1 MTMAGPTGTADV
13 QAVTFGIGQE
23 VFAVPVPMVREVID
37 YCAPF
42 RIPNGPDHFMGLID
56 VRGQGIPVIDL
67 RIRFGLPP
75 AEPTAM
81 TRILILEV
89 PQNGRGLTIGLLID
103 KALNVS
109 TFARTAIEQSPE
121 IGVRWRSDYIEG
133 VVREEGGFVV
143 LVDIARV
150 LTSDDAMLLADAV
163 RQAA

>member
-1 MTMAGPTGTADV
+1 MTGPSGTADV

-89 PQNGRGLTIGLLID
+89 PKNGRGLTIGLLID

-109 TFARTAIEQSPE
+109 TFARTAIEHYDVDPAK
-121 IGVRWRSDYIEG
+121 IKVVPYGANLTIERTEAEFG
-133 VVREEGGFVV
+133 
-143 LVDIARV
+143 
-150 LTSDDAMLLADAV
+150 LAF
-163 RQAA
+163 

>member
-1 MTMAGPTGTADV
+1 
-13 QAVTFGIGQE
+13 
-23 VFAVPVPMVREVID
+23 
-37 YCAPF
+37 
-42 RIPNGPDHFMGLID
+42 
-56 VRGQGIPVIDL
+56 
-67 RIRFGLPP
+67 
-75 AEPTAM
+75 M

-109 TFARTAIEQSPE
+109 TFARTAIEQSPD

-150 LTSDDAMLLADAV
+150 LTTDDAMLLADAV

>member
-1 MTMAGPTGTADV
+1 MTDSANTADV

-37 YCAPF
+37 YIAPF

-67 RIRFGLPP
+67 RIRFGLPS
-75 AEPTAM
+75 AEPTEM

-109 TFARTAIEQSPE
+109 TFPRASIEQSPD
-121 IGVRWRSDYIEG
+121 IGVRWQSDYIEG
-133 VVREEGGFVV
+133 VVRDENGFVV

-150 LTSDDAMLLADAV
+150 LTTDDTMLLADVV
-163 RQAA
+163 REAA